1 VFFSKQVFLWNTMT
15 NKVTT
20 DRHAYP
26 MSVDRDDH
34 QSWTLTSETIVFGGG
49 ENSDNTMY
57 LYTLDDGFVPC
68 GTLGADTSIT
78 GDSARQDFVMVS
90 VPAERFHCL

>member
-1 VFFSKQVFLWNTMT
+1 
-15 NKVTT
+15 
-20 DRHAYP
+20 
-26 MSVDRDDH
+26 
-34 QSWTLTSETIVFGGG
+34 
-49 ENSDNTMY
+49 MY